1 MAGDTLVRHFFRS
14 FWYVFWQT
22 KSIYGVLFG
31 VVAAGGF
38 VVGRVEN
45 LPFGDGF
52 YFAMITGL
60 TIGYGDTA
68 PVTAE
73 GMLVAIGLGVVGV
86 NVTGMIVATA
96 VHALRDAVEITRI
109 SEE

>member
-1 MAGDTLVRHFFRS
+1 
-14 FWYVFWQT
+14 
-22 KSIYGVLFG
+22 
-31 VVAAGGF
+31 
-38 VVGRVEN
+38 
-45 LPFGDGF
+45 
-52 YFAMITGL
+52 MITGL

-109 SEE
+109 TEE